1 MYFFKNS
8 YSKKENEMEKKII
21 EENLQNL
28 VLQINIIKNNQLDMN
43 LKDQLIHDLKEDCD
57 SLRFSNEIL
66 IQQIGAL
73 EKKIQFK

>member
-28 VLQINIIKNNQLDMN
+28 VLQINIIKNNQLEMN